1 MLKHCA
7 CAVFSS
13 AVEQCELFS
22 APIGAT
28 NLIFYIYHCILVYIY
43 IYINICIYSHMYWV
57 CIDVYIYVNICTF
70 LCIIIDAQK
79 YSHIIVSILVQTQ
92 VDVGWSSCR
101 QVRAVAQA
109 HMSLPLVVVGLDVET
124 SDWSRACSFQAQDS
138 HLRGAR
144 SRRSKSLCEGESQGD
159 SQMEL
164 GMCQASVGGVC
175 DKNHRIDLGCIC
187 QVGWAIFRCS
197 SESYYVAEDP
207 VSLIVLLPDGERV
220 AEKANKYNGICD
232 SDCAKGLDFEDAMQR
247 LTKVLEETGAKIVC
261 HNLAHEA
268 LVFCRELQKR
278 DLSLPVIMNAIV
290 EGECTNQMTKR
301 CHGTL
306 KKLSAAYEM
315 IPGAP
320 ALRAHDAGQDA
331 AMAGR
336 LYLHYLKK
344 NVNPSTESQS
354 CGEEP
359 GVKRPRCNS

>member
-1 MLKHCA
+1 
-7 CAVFSS
+7 
-13 AVEQCELFS
+13 
-22 APIGAT
+22 
-28 NLIFYIYHCILVYIY
+28 
-43 IYINICIYSHMYWV
+43 MYN
-57 CIDVYIYVNICTF
+57 YICTK
-70 LCIIIDAQK
+70 I
-79 YSHIIVSILVQTQ
+79 SRIIVSILVQTQ
-92 VDVGWSSCR
+92 VDIGWSCCR

-187 QVGWAIFRCS
+187 HVGWAIFRCS

-207 VSLIVLLPDGERV
+207 VSLIIRLPDSERV
-220 AEKANKYNGICD
+220 AEKASKYNGIGD
-232 SDCAKGLDFEDAMQR
+232 NDCAKGLYFDDAMTR
-247 LTKVLEETGAKIVC
+247 LTKVLEESGAKIVC
-261 HNLAHEA
+261 HHLAHEA
-268 LVFCRELQKR
+268 SVFCRELQKR

-290 EGECTNQMTKR
+290 EGECTNQMTQS
-301 CHGTL
+301 CYGAL
-306 KKLSAAYEM
+306 KKLSAAYGV

-344 NVNPSTESQS
+344 KIVTPSTDSQS

-359 GVKRPRCNS
+359 CEKRPRCNS